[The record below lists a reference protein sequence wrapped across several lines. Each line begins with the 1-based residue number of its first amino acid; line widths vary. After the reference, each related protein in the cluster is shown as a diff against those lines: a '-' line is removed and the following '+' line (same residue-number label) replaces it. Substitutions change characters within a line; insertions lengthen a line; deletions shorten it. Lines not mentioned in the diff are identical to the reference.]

1 MTRFWTISIVIPGE
15 CFAMKDRAHETIQT
29 RKEWVRPALKKIDV
43 EEVTSDLSPFGD
55 DEGDET

>member
-1 MTRFWTISIVIPGE
+1 
-15 CFAMKDRAHETIQT
+15 MKDRAHETIQT

-43 EEVTSDLSPFGD
+43 EEVASDLSPFGD